1 VEAPRRAGAGRE
13 GRTLL
18 DMNGYQWTVL
28 AAAWL
33 GWGFDAFDALLFNF
47 VAPNCVPTLLG
58 LAIGS
63 PAAKSATLLWTG
75 VLTSLLLLGWAAG
88 GILFGQVADRIG
100 RVRTLM
106 LTMVLYAVGTAAC
119 ALAPNLWVLALF
131 RVVASLG
138 IGGEW
143 AAGAA
148 MVAEVV
154 PERRRVEAG
163 ALLYTAAPLG
173 LFLATFVNYQIAGS
187 LLKADPEISWR
198 FVFLAG
204 LIPAAVALVVRRFIR
219 EPERWRRAAE
229 AALPGAAVAAAAVNA
244 VPEARRP
251 RLAELFDRQHR
262 ALTLSGFLM
271 AVIVLVTWWSCN
283 AFIPVVSTGLAQA
296 TAKARSLDR
305 AGTLALVEHWKA
317 VATDYFNVGG
327 LLGTLL
333 TIPAAK
339 LLGRRP
345 MFAIYFAGAAAA
357 VLAAFGL
364 DLAPET
370 RLAMYFPIGLTIFG
384 VFGSFT
390 YYLPELF
397 PTRLRGTGAG
407 FCYNVGRIIAA
418 GGVALVGSI
427 AARGADSLA
436 SALAALFFVG
446 FVPLAGLLFLPW
458 VVETRGRM
466 LAD

>member
-1 VEAPRRAGAGRE
+1 MTAEIPPARESATVGAIAPAGR
-13 GRTLL
+13 TVL

-33 GWGFDAFDALLFNF
+33 GWGFDAFDAILFNF

-75 VLTSLLLLGWAAG
+75 VLTSLLLVGWAAG
-88 GILFGQVADRIG
+88 GILFGKVADHIG
-100 RVRTLM
+100 RTRTLR
-106 LTMVLYAVGTAAC
+106 LTMLIYAIGTAAC
-119 ALAPNLWVLALF
+119 ALAPNLLVLALF
-131 RVVASLG
+131 RAVASLG

-173 LFLATFVNYQIAGS
+173 LFLATFVNFQVAGS
-187 LLKADPEISWR
+187 LLKADPELSWR

-204 LIPAAVALVVRRFIR
+204 LIPAAIALVVRRFVR
-219 EPERWRRAAE
+219 EPERWRSAA
-229 AALPGAAVAAAAVNA
+229 GVAAA
-244 VPEARRP
+244 RP
-251 RLAELFDRQHR
+251 RLRELFDREHR
-262 ALTLSGFLM
+262 ALTRSGFLM
-271 AVIVLVTWWSCN
+271 AMIVLVTWWSCN
-283 AFIPVVSTGLAQA
+283 AFIPVVWTDLAQA
-296 TAKARSLDR
+296 TAKTRSLDR
-305 AGTLALVEHWKA
+305 AATLALVEHWKA
-317 VATDYFNVGG
+317 VATNYFNVGG

-333 TIPAAK
+333 TVPVAK
-339 LLGRRP
+339 LLGRRQ
-345 MFAIYFAGAAAA
+345 MFAIYFAGAAASI
-357 VLAAFGL
+357 LLAFGL
-364 DLAPET
+364 ELAPET

-407 FCYNVGRIIAA
+407 FCYNAGRVIAA
-418 GGVALVGSI
+418 GGTALVGSI
-427 AARGADSLA
+427 AAKGANSLT

-446 FVPLAGLLFLPW
+446 FVPLVGLLFLPW
-458 VVETRGRM
+458 TIETRGRP
-466 LAD
+466 LLD